1 MIPDNL
7 PLLACMFP
15 VPVAVHILATSTAR
29 PLLLFLHSD
38 LTRGMQV
45 TRKKSRG
52 MLAGVAT
59 QKRGR
64 QTTKAT
70 ARIEQIVQRSKS
82 KPSDMKRFEKLKSA
96 QTFDRF
102 GAARPGPA
110 SSGANRQTAEVE
122 LGPTR

>member
-45 TRKKSRG
+45 TEKKSRG

-59 QKRGR
+59 ILVNSVPELIPVWSLKRNVSVPGH
-64 QTTKAT
+64 TSVPF
-70 ARIEQIVQRSKS
+70 RIVIKI
-82 KPSDMKRFEKLKSA
+82 
-96 QTFDRF
+96 
-102 GAARPGPA
+102 
-110 SSGANRQTAEVE
+110 N
-122 LGPTR
+122 